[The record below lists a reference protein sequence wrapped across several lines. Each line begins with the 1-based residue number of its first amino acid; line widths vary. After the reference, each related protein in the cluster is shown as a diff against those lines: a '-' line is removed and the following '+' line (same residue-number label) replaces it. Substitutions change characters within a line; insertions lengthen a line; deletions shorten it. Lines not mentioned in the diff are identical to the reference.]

1 MIVQASEQVFLLSG
15 GDQGLSLISE
25 LNQPTGVR
33 KKGEEILFG
42 SNFDS
47 NVTDES
53 ETDKEFKIKENINV
67 SQVVEEGTS
76 FNQITNKIK
85 QRVSKNKGMQ

>member
-1 MIVQASEQVFLLSG
+1 MRLCFVDEKFCQ
-15 GDQGLSLISE
+15 
-25 LNQPTGVR
+25 

-76 FNQITNKIK
+76 FNSITNKIK